1 MCGFRSFRPT
11 EGHERAGF
19 VWLWASGMPVRDI
32 AVRSGTSVT
41 TVYRWIRRWQREG
54 HVNSKTRNCRLV
66 LPTTPPP
73 HKQLSPPGEP
83 VATSFASSCASVPSP
98 APRPG
103 VALPG
108 IQTGTPNF
116 PHPQHARTVT
126 TPRNQHYMNNCF
138 KTSHPEFQNTRR
150 MSAWVEKSLAVCC
163 VALLAR
169 LSIGEAPRPRGRGET
184 LEAAGAAAAAVLARA
199 WQPHCCVIMVTDGA
213 ASTHAVTK
221 ALRQMAAPWGAAV
234 LEVRPGADGPNDSL
248 PLLRRVLRQARE
260 VSHGEGLTGGRGVKR
275 QAGSDKRV
283 TVTVTGL
290 WCPQV
295 TVTVTGVWFPQVT
308 VTVTGVRCPQVTV
321 TVTGVWCPQLVALT
335 GLPKDRLRHLHT
347 SFSHVNAV
355 LIVSDGGAS
364 PRCEVVV
371 HLPYSEQVVQVA
383 RWRPARLILA
393 SSLPLFP
400 DKFHRFLERPSLR
413 LTGEEFP
420 PHVVLQRRAHPA
432 GGTRLVFSGAMMS
445 VLGVLAH
452 SLNFRCRK
460 LRRGAFLRE
469 APVYNLVRPPDGSF
483 GTRLPNGSGTGMV
496 GMVSR
501 QRPLVWVGLVVALV
515 VVMAIVLLLARCLSL
530 HSPAL
535 APYVRV
541 LLQENSWLPAL
552 WGWERL
558 VLGGWMLA
566 MLVVTQSYTGNL
578 MSLLA
583 VRYIPQPFQTLRALL
598 DDSATTMIWEYGT
611 ASVNKFRTAEFGILR
626 EVGESEAAGRI
637 MFVLATEYLNI
648 LRGLVRSGTHAFIGE
663 DLTARV
669 LMAQEFSRT
678 GKVELNDLHLLLVRC
693 RCDFYAS
700 REVFMPFL
708 FCMIG
713 PKHSPPRVQRQ
724 QAVSDTPRT
733 EHYVVVARTPQGI
746 SQEGENL
753 SVTKVRVASITWITE
768 AGLYNH
774 WMDSLSSNWTVCE
787 RAPSRITVRTRL
799 GLGNVW
805 GMFAILVVGN
815 ALSLLLFLVEV
826 LTGHHLHSLLTVTSS
841 WT

>member
-1 MCGFRSFRPT
+1 
-11 EGHERAGF
+11 
-19 VWLWASGMPVRDI
+19 MPDFPPAAPDEV
-32 AVRSGTSVT
+32 
-41 TVYRWIRRWQREG
+41 
-54 HVNSKTRNCRLV
+54 V
-66 LPTTPPP
+66 LPC
-73 HKQLSPPGEP
+73 S
-83 VATSFASSCASVPSP
+83 
-98 APRPG
+98 
-103 VALPG
+103 
-108 IQTGTPNF
+108 
-116 PHPQHARTVT
+116 
-126 TPRNQHYMNNCF
+126 
-138 KTSHPEFQNTRR
+138 
-150 MSAWVEKSLAVCC
+150 
-163 VALLAR
+163 
-169 LSIGEAPRPRGRGET
+169 
-184 LEAAGAAAAAVLARA
+184 
-199 WQPHCCVIMVTDGA
+199 
-213 ASTHAVTK
+213 
-221 ALRQMAAPWGAAV
+221 
-234 LEVRPGADGPNDSL
+234 
-248 PLLRRVLRQARE
+248 
-260 VSHGEGLTGGRGVKR
+260 
-275 QAGSDKRV
+275 
-283 TVTVTGL
+283 
-290 WCPQV
+290 
-295 TVTVTGVWFPQVT
+295 
-308 VTVTGVRCPQVTV
+308 
-321 TVTGVWCPQLVALT
+321 
-335 GLPKDRLRHLHT
+335 
-347 SFSHVNAV
+347 
-355 LIVSDGGAS
+355 
-364 PRCEVVV
+364 
-371 HLPYSEQVVQVA
+371 
-383 RWRPARLILA
+383 
-393 SSLPLFP
+393 
-400 DKFHRFLERPSLR
+400 
-413 LTGEEFP
+413 
-420 PHVVLQRRAHPA
+420 
-432 GGTRLVFSGAMMS
+432 
-445 VLGVLAH
+445 
-452 SLNFRCRK
+452 
-460 LRRGAFLRE
+460 
-469 APVYNLVRPPDGSF
+469 YNLVRPPDGSF

-501 QRPLVWVGLVVALV
+501 QEVDLGLGPFGVTAARSLIIDYTTPVVNDYLRILAGRGRPEVDPWGFLLPLAPLVWVGLVVALV

-678 GKVELNDLHLLLVRC
+678 G

-713 PKHSPPRVQRQ
+713 PKHSPLVYS
-724 QAVSDTPRT
+724 VSKR
-733 EHYVVVARTPQGI
+733 
-746 SQEGENL
+746 
-753 SVTKVRVASITWITE
+753 ITWITE